1 MSSNLAKCDA
11 QSQNEDEYIS
21 RSISG
26 LASSAPVEERQDS
39 HDHVPSRGA
48 AQEPV
53 LTVGQDQ
60 VENGHPKFFGE
71 STGYGVKTPTPQ
83 VLEADFEHL
92 TVCPD
97 KDVQEVNMKDQKPE
111 AVFPTLQPSKESVQ
125 TVKNVD
131 EVNSESQDPQLVLT
145 TQNPILL
152 EGQAQSP
159 VLLLASLTVP
169 SKHHKRGKTMH
180 SGMIHT
186 FDTVCTYN

>member
-11 QSQNEDEYIS
+11 QSQNEDKYIS

-71 STGYGVKTPTPQ
+71 STGYSVKTPTPQ

-159 VLLLASLTVP
+159 VLLLASLTVS
-169 SKHHKRGKTMH
+169 SKHHKRGKAMH